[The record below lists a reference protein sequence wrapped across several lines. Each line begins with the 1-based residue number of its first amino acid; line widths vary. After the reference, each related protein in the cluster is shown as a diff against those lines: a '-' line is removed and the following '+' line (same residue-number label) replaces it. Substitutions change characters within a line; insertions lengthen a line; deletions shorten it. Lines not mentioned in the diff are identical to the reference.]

1 MSKLYNEWMCAALI
15 ITPAWKVSV
24 FGVFLVRIF
33 PHLDWIRKDT
43 PYLSIFSPNARKCGP
58 EKLRIRTLCTQFTS
72 IITIHFIALHHFS
85 EYAVEQSFDS
95 PHYLLIEKNS
105 TNHAAPSSRDLPAQ
119 SKQYEQ
125 RCNITKTPVAW
136 RRSGVF
142 VVNFEH
148 ILHIVLVFLL
158 LTLNMS
164 LPTGY
169 IHSNL
174 KHTSITGIKIKQF
187 LLLMLSV

>member
-1 MSKLYNEWMCAALI
+1 MNVC
-15 ITPAWKVSV
+15 SV
-24 FGVFLVRIF
+24 DYYHCVKSFRIRSFSGPHFPTFGLNR
-33 PHLDWIRKDT
+33 RDT
-43 PYLSIFSPNARKCGP
+43 PYLSIFSPNAKKCGP

-72 IITIHFIALHHFS
+72 IITVYFIALHHFS

-119 SKQYEQ
+119 SKQYKQ
-125 RCNITKTPVAW
+125 RCNIKKTPVAW

-158 LTLNMS
+158 LTL
-164 LPTGY
+164 LTLLAGY
-169 IHSNL
+169 IHSNF

>member
-1 MSKLYNEWMCAALI
+1 MSKLYKEWMCAALI
-15 ITPAWKVSV
+15 ITTAWKVSV

-33 PHLDWIRKDT
+33 PHLDWIRRDT
-43 PYLSIFSPNARKCGP
+43 PYLRKKCGP
-58 EKLRIRTLCTQFTS
+58 EKLQIRTLCTQFTS
-72 IITIHFIALHHFS
+72 IITVHFITLHHFN

-119 SKQYEQ
+119 SKQYKQ
-125 RCNITKTPVAW
+125 RCNIKKTPVAW

-142 VVNFEH
+142 VVKFEH

-164 LPTGY
+164 LPAGY
-169 IHSNL
+169 IHSNF
-174 KHTSITGIKIKQF
+174 KHTSIPGIKIKQ
-187 LLLMLSV
+187 LNNICKG